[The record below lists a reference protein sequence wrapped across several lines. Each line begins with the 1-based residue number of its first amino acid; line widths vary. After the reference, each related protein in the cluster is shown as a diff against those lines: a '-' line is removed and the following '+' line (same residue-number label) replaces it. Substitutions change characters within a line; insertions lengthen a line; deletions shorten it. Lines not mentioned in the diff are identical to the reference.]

1 MADNPKPG
9 ILTRLRIKRVSLVD
23 MGANFDTKTGD
34 GAHIMLFKRHEPIV
48 KDGPGLGAVHV
59 DSPEWDP
66 QDQDDYE
73 KSTLDATARRQIP
86 DSGFAAVWTDA
97 QGKKHRKLPIHDAG
111 HLAAARGR
119 VDEAQIPENVK
130 AEARRKIEAAT
141 TKEKPAMKSW
151 KEIIKSMADAVMEP
165 DVEKRKTAVA
175 AITKDA
181 DAMPDAPAAAGANG
195 DPGPDLP
202 AMKVH
207 HDNLGK
213 AIAAFGPGP
222 HPEGHPVHAM
232 KAAHAQLGTMLKAA
246 GVDCMATPGNE
257 GEDMAKGMSDE
268 VRKQFTELEKSN
280 TELKKRLDE
289 AETMRLDGE
298 MTSLLKSFKAV
309 PVDLATDVVKFRKM
323 KQADPEGFA
332 AIIKTMQATDE
343 MLAKSDLFKSV
354 GSGAGGGG
362 GDAAAQLDAKAAEM
376 ITKSAT
382 PITKEAAYDRACID
396 NPKLVAEMRAQQNA
410 R

>member
-1 MADNPKPG
+1 MADDKNPG
-9 ILTRLRIKRVSLVD
+9 ILRRLRIKRVSLVD
-23 MGANFDTKTGD
+23 MGANYDTKTGD
-34 GAHIMLFKRHEPIV
+34 GAHIMLFKRHDV
-48 KDGPGLGAVHV
+48 AKDGPGLGAVHV

-73 KSTLDATARRQIP
+73 KSTLDAAARRQIP

-141 TKEKPAMKSW
+141 TKENPVKKTW

-165 DVEKRKTAVA
+165 DVEKRKVAVE

-181 DAMPDAPAAAGANG
+181 DAMPDAQQASSGG
-195 DPGPDLP
+195 GPDLP
-202 AMKVH
+202 ALKAH
-207 HDNLGK
+207 HDDLGK
-213 AIAAFGPGP
+213 AISAFGAGP

-232 KAAHAQLGTMLKAA
+232 KSAHAQLGSMLKSA

-298 MTSLLKSFKAV
+298 MTTLLKSFKAV
-309 PVDLATDVVKFRKM
+309 PVDITTDVVKFRKM

-343 MLAKSDLFKSV
+343 MLAKSVLFKDIGSGRGGSV
-354 GSGAGGGG
+354 GNAE
-362 GDAAAQLDAKAAEM
+362 AQLDAKAAEM

-382 PITKEAAYDRACID
+382 PLTKEAAFDKACTE

-410 R
+410 Q